1 MLIRKIDINTIME
14 SEFNPR
20 IKLEKNSK
28 EYKKIAASIEQFGF
42 VEPLVVNEYNMCC
55 IGGHQRLQIL
65 KDIGVTEVECVI
77 INESDPNRE
86 KTLCIA
92 LNKIKGDWDMEKLA
106 FLLSDEDVTAFPTG
120 FDDGEVE
127 IEKYLKDIEP
137 EEILDK
143 VQEEEVENTEEKEP
157 VTVIKIGNFSFT
169 VKGSE
174 YYALIDDIRD
184 SGIFEPSEIKAE
196 LQRRILND

>member
-65 KDIGVTEVECVI
+65 KDIGVAEVECVI

>member
-1 MLIRKIDINTIME
+1 M
-14 SEFNPR
+14 
-20 IKLEKNSK
+20 
-28 EYKKIAASIEQFGF
+28 
-42 VEPLVVNEYNMCC
+42 
-55 IGGHQRLQIL
+55 
-65 KDIGVTEVECVI
+65 
-77 INESDPNRE
+77 
-86 KTLCIA
+86 
-92 LNKIKGDWDMEKLA
+92 
-106 FLLSDEDVTAFPTG
+106 TAFPTG

>member
-137 EEILDK
+137 KEISDK
-143 VQEEEVENTEEKEP
+143 VQEESENAEEKDA

>member
-106 FLLSDEDVTAFPTG
+106 FLLSDDDVTAFPTG

-137 EEILDK
+137 EETLDK
-143 VQEEEVENTEEKEP
+143 VQEEVENTEENET